1 MAAEPEARMDP
12 RRIGEIASYH
22 AHIYFDLATRPLA
35 EQLRE
40 QIAARFAVRMGRWH
54 EARIGP
60 HDQPMYQV
68 AFETAVFAQLVP
80 FLMLNHGGLSILVH
94 PNTANQRRDH
104 LKDALW
110 IGRPLLI
117 HGDVLPDR
125 DLPPEDAGEINTAP
139 TLGA

>member
-1 MAAEPEARMDP
+1 MDA

-22 AHIYFDLATRPLA
+22 AHIYFDPATTRPVA
-35 EQLRE
+35 ERLRE
-40 QIAARFAVRMGRWH
+40 QIAERFPVRMGRWH

-68 AFETAVFAQLVP
+68 AFDTDVFPTLVP
-80 FLMLNHGGLSILVH
+80 FLMLNHGDLSILIH

-110 IGRPLLI
+110 IGRPLPI
-117 HGDVLPDR
+117 HGEVLPDR
-125 DLPPEDAGEINTAP
+125 DLPPEGAGEINTTP
-139 TLGA
+139 TMAA